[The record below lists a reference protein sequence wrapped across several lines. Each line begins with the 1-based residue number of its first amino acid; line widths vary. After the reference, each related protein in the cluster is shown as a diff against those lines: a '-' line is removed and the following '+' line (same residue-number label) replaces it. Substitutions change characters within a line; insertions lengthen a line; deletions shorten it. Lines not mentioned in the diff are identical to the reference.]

1 MLTINGMSIVRMNIV
16 KNSIE
21 IMIIFV
27 VWSIFNFVRYYIGM
41 DVSKRNFEM
50 IMLIFLTLIILI
62 LKSIRILMFLRWE
75 GIGVISMLLI
85 AYWMRP
91 SGKSGAMSAII
102 YNRWGDLIFMVIMF
116 QIIGEVSEMLLI
128 FAIICKSSLYL
139 WGYWLPVAMEGPT
152 PVSSL
157 LHSSTIVVAGV
168 YLMILISVHV
178 NHILLVVLLLS
189 LNIIRHFDVKKNI
202 AYSTS
207 IHLLIILI
215 LGVMRMYHAV
225 IVYIML
231 HRIVKGQVFQKSGY
245 RIHAIRS
252 QDMRVYTVNGSYYLM
267 CIGIFILS
275 AILGMVIVGAK
286 ELVVLGGLS
295 VSMLFLVV
303 VSYMYTLQYINK
315 VIMREWVG
323 EMERMYVLVI
333 IVLSIVIV
341 ELNFSGW
348 VGIVVGFV
356 LVIWIGNPMSTLA

>member
-1 MLTINGMSIVRMNIV
+1 
-16 KNSIE
+16 
-21 IMIIFV
+21 
-27 VWSIFNFVRYYIGM
+27 
-41 DVSKRNFEM
+41 
-50 IMLIFLTLIILI
+50 
-62 LKSIRILMFLRWE
+62 
-75 GIGVISMLLI
+75 
-85 AYWMRP
+85 
-91 SGKSGAMSAII
+91 
-102 YNRWGDLIFMVIMF
+102 MVIMF

-315 VIMREWVG
+315 VIMRE
-323 EMERMYVLVI
+323 
-333 IVLSIVIV
+333 
-341 ELNFSGW
+341 
-348 VGIVVGFV
+348 
-356 LVIWIGNPMSTLA
+356 